1 MIGLNR
7 HRYLLDASAVYPL
20 ILNLRERIIK
30 FKDFLVILDL
40 TIYEIGNAI
49 WKDYRRGRISNPIVV
64 ARLFIEVLKELK
76 RLSIGSN
83 EITDVLQIAIENNLT
98 FYDAS
103 YLYVVKRYG
112 LKIVTQDQDLLKFPE
127 AISVEDLI
135 KIFSTEK

>member
-1 MIGLNR
+1 MNMNTTND
-7 HRYLLDASAVYPL
+7 YEDQNSPL

-30 FKDFLVILDL
+30 FKDFFVILDL

-49 WKDYRRGRISNPIVV
+49 WKDYRRGRISNPSIV

-135 KIFSTEK
+135 KTFSTEK

>member
-49 WKDYRRGRISNPIVV
+49 WKDYRRGRISNPSIV